1 DSKRAWSIIV
11 EGEEDVSTIKELLSR
26 FEINSGFT
34 IFPAGGQLSVP
45 SLSAHLLNTGN
56 TNVAAIVTPIKN
68 PKVQSMQM
76 AELKSLE
83 VEIITLP
90 ATLEDW
96 LDNYVTT
103 EYHNATF
110 MLSSRKGKM
119 ARRYAR
125 NANLEQLLSD
135 NPSFNT
141 LINKLK
147 SNQI

>member
-1 DSKRAWSIIV
+1 IIV

-90 ATLEDW
+90 ATL
-96 LDNYVTT
+96 
-103 EYHNATF
+103 
-110 MLSSRKGKM
+110 
-119 ARRYAR
+119 
-125 NANLEQLLSD
+125 
-135 NPSFNT
+135 
-141 LINKLK
+141 
-147 SNQI
+147 